1 MMRTLIA
8 SFALMLGAL
17 DVGRSIELPKGYIIA
32 EDSISP
38 DGRYGVS
45 VPLTQAIIDD
55 IVKDPV
61 NNLVEVSS
69 GRTIARMVGNPGFTK
84 QNHGGIMPSIWSP
97 DSSLLLWHVDGKW
110 FPDALTL
117 IKLEDGRVAWQVDLL
132 AKSQRAILAR
142 TKEAKPELY
151 ARAKKENEGSGSAYP
166 EGFSVDVV
174 AVEPVALPMKVL
186 VDLTSNPKGIAELTT
201 LDSHMEAIGE
211 KDGTFRVTNF
221 ALGPGTSPNFRP

>member
-1 MMRTLIA
+1 MATGHLLQMKTLIA
-8 SFALMLGAL
+8 SFVLVFGAL
-17 DVGRSIELPKGYIIA
+17 DVGRSTELPKGYVLA

-69 GRTIARMVGNPGFTK
+69 GKTIARMVGNPGFTK

-117 IKLEDGRVAWQVDLL
+117 IEARRWKGRMAESISSPNH
-132 AKSQRAILAR
+132 KEPSSPAR
-142 TKEAKPELY
+142 KKPKPELY
-151 ARAKKENEGSGSAYP
+151 ARAKKGERGSGSALS

-186 VDLTSNPKGIAELTT
+186 VDLHLQSQAGLLN
-201 LDSHMEAIGE
+201 
-211 KDGTFRVTNF
+211 
-221 ALGPGTSPNFRP
+221 